1 MQGFKI
7 KAVLF
12 FQGSRKTL
20 LDRVRKRAKTSG
32 RVDDNDDTFD
42 KRYQGFL
49 DESPEII
56 RSSKQKKILWEV
68 MMTYKSVIK
77 RAVAD

>member
-12 FQGSRKTL
+12 FQCSRENL
-20 LDRVRKRAKTSG
+20 LDRVLKRAETSG

-49 DESPEII
+49 DESPAII
-56 RSSKQKKILWEV
+56 RSSKQKKILREV